1 MSCTEFQPLLS
12 ELADSGLSGEARA
25 RVEAHVASC
34 AECRAALADIRRMRQ
49 AARSLPKALPPE
61 TLWGKVRARIDEDE
75 AKGKVVD
82 IAVRRHWLPTS
93 HRAWGMLAAAAVLL
107 VALSTGIVMMMRAG
121 GTGAPAG
128 QSATANPAAQQKGAP
143 TTASAHAG
151 DANLVQS
158 IEMEL
163 QQADQHYEKALSGL
177 EQVAREG
184 QGTLDTRTAAVLQKN
199 LGVIDQ
205 AIRESRS
212 ALQQQPTSE
221 MARTSLFEALQRK
234 VQLLQDTVAL
244 INEMRKGNQAGA
256 AQIVGGTK
264 G

>member
-1 MSCTEFQPLLS
+1 MSCTEFTPLLS
-12 ELADSGLSGEARA
+12 ELADSGLTGDDRA
-25 RVEAHVASC
+25 RVEAHVAEC
-34 AECRAALADIRRMRQ
+34 AACRAVLADIRAIRRT
-49 AARSLPKALPPE
+49 ARGLPKAAQPE
-61 TLWGKVRARIDEDE
+61 DLWDKVRARLD
-75 AKGKVVD
+75 AAAGSARVVS
-82 IAVRRHWLPTS
+82 IEPRRGWFGAHARPL
-93 HRAWGMLAAAAVLL
+93 LAAAAILLVSLSTAVVLL
-107 VALSTGIVMMMRAG
+107 LRSG
-121 GTGAPAG
+121 GTVPAGQPATATLQQPGAPA
-128 QSATANPAAQQKGAP
+128 
-143 TTASAHAG
+143 TASAHAG
-151 DANLVQS
+151 AANLVQS

-184 QGTLDTRTAAVLQKN
+184 QGSLDTGTAAVLQKN

-205 AIRESRS
+205 AIRESRA
-212 ALQQQPTSE
+212 ALKEQPSSE

-256 AQIVGGTK
+256 AQIVSGNK

>member
-1 MSCTEFQPLLS
+1 MSCSEFSPLLS
-12 ELADSGLSGEARA
+12 ELADSGLTGEAKA

-34 AECRAALADIRRMRQ
+34 AACRAALADMRRIRQ
-49 AARSLPKALPPE
+49 EARGLPKMTPPE
-61 TLWGKVRARIDEDE
+61 DLWNKVRARLDADQGGAPS
-75 AKGKVVD
+75 AKVIPIQPRRGWFGGHKW
-82 IAVRRHWLPTS
+82 AV
-93 HRAWGMLAAAAVLL
+93 LAAAAVLL
-107 VALSTGIVMMMRAG
+107 ISVSTGIVFMMRG
-121 GTGAPAG
+121 SAPA
-128 QSATANPAAQQKGAP
+128 PASQAAKTGVQQPGAP

-177 EQVAREG
+177 EQVTKEG
-184 QGTLDTRTAAVLQKN
+184 QGSLDPRTAAVLQKN
-199 LGVIDQ
+199 LGILDQ
-205 AIRESRS
+205 AIGESRA
-212 ALQQQPTSE
+212 ALKQQPTSE
-221 MARTSLFEALQRK
+221 LARTSLFEALQRK

-256 AQIVGGTK
+256 AQIVGGNK